1 MSKRH
6 DSADTGAP
14 DEASAAAPQ
23 TPAYPVPARVVARGA
38 SQALQIER
46 RGVTRRAWDLYHSV
60 LQLSWPR
67 FLTGIVL
74 GYVGVN
80 VGFALLYLAGGD
92 SIANARPGSFWDAFM
107 FSVQTL
113 ATIGYGAMAPK
124 TPYAD
129 VLVAI
134 EAFTGLFGVA
144 VGTSL
149 MFTRFA
155 RPSSRI
161 LFSDKA
167 VITVRDG
174 VPVFMLRM
182 ANERGNQ
189 VVEAQVRLIISRSE
203 TTLEGERVRRFH
215 DLTLTRTFS
224 PIFALSWTVVHPI
237 DAQSPLYGA
246 TAESLAREAAELI
259 VLVTGI
265 DDTFQTTI
273 HGRFSYLPDDV
284 AWDVRYRD
292 ILTIAPDGHR
302 IIDYGVFHDTVPL
315 PEGARRVLPWPK
327 GPADG
332 ASLAPE
338 SAAAGDAAPRP

>member
-1 MSKRH
+1 MAPRD
-6 DSADTGAP
+6 DSDDALEPAAVRAP
-14 DEASAAAPQ
+14 VP
-23 TPAYPVPARVVARGA
+23 PAYPVPSRVVVRSGP
-38 SQALQIER
+38 QAPQIER
-46 RGVTRRAWDLYHSV
+46 RGVRRHAWDLYHYV

-67 FLTGIVL
+67 FLLGIAFGYL
-74 GYVGVN
+74 GINLV
-80 VGFALLYLAGGD
+80 FALLYLAGGD
-92 SIANARPGSFWDAFM
+92 AIANARPGSLWDAYM

-129 VLVAI
+129 VLVAL
-134 EAFTGLFGVA
+134 EAFLGLFGVA

-161 LFSDKA
+161 LFSEKA
-167 VITVRDG
+167 LVTVRDG
-174 VPVFMLRM
+174 LPVFMLRM

-189 VVEAQVRLIISRSE
+189 VVEAQVRLIISRNE
-203 TTLEGERVRRFH
+203 VTLEGERVRRFH

-237 DAQSPLYGA
+237 DAQSPLYRA
-246 TAESLAREAAELI
+246 TAETLAGDAAEII
-259 VLVTGI
+259 VLVTGL
-265 DDTFQTTI
+265 DDTFQAPI
-273 HGRFSYLPDDV
+273 HGRFSYLAADL

-302 IIDYGVFHDTVPL
+302 IIDYALFHDVVPL
-315 PEGARRVLPWPK
+315 PAGAPRVLPWP
-327 GPADG
+327 D
-332 ASLAPE
+332 
-338 SAAAGDAAPRP
+338 DAAPRS